1 MYSKK
6 KEKITYR
13 VRSSTDCV
21 QHNKE
26 SGRVAG
32 NSVSVTIDYMTH
44 RDEAISI
51 HVKSE
56 NDLISLVLGACV

>member
-21 QHNKE
+21 KHNKE
-26 SGRVAG
+26 SGRVSG
-32 NSVSVTIDYMTH
+32 NSVSVTIDYMNTVSGNAMQF
-44 RDEAISI
+44 RATCN
-51 HVKSE
+51 VRRP
-56 NDLISLVLGACV
+56 N